1 MRQCG
6 KLWQAAAAEGS
17 KWHVACGKRHV
28 VRVSASVCVCVCVW
42 KLCVLPAR
50 CVAFQLKITLAWLPP
65 ILPRTRGRATC
76 TCMPAAAYPTKWR
89 PGATINNNNILSLRN
104 LFECK
109 AYAAQAARSDCY
121 LGHDAKI
128 QRGKFVTQLTHTHAH
143 TRTRSLKGGTHT
155 YAKQSERVKF
165 FI

>member
-1 MRQCG
+1 MLYVLARLC
-6 KLWQAAAAEGS
+6 A
-17 KWHVACGKRHV
+17 
-28 VRVSASVCVCVCVW
+28 CVCVW

-65 ILPRTRGRATC
+65 ILPRTRGRGRATC

-89 PGATINNNNILSLRN
+89 PGATINNNNILSLRS

-128 QRGKFVTQLTHTHAH
+128 QRGKFVTQLTHTLTRTHAH
-143 TRTRSLKGGTHT
+143 SHSKGALTHM
-155 YAKQSERVKF
+155 QSSQRESNFVF
-165 FI
+165 NFCLF

>member
-1 MRQCG
+1 M
-6 KLWQAAAAEGS
+6 
-17 KWHVACGKRHV
+17 
-28 VRVSASVCVCVCVW
+28 
-42 KLCVLPAR
+42 LPAR

-128 QRGKFVTQLTHTHAH
+128 QRGKFVTQLTHTRAH
-143 TRTRSLKGGTHT
+143 TRTLTQRGHSHICKAVRESQILYLIFVYFKRERERFLKRALIQFYFYFH
-155 YAKQSERVKF
+155 RF
-165 FI
+165 